1 MQDENILWDSGILG
15 HSDAKQLCQTLIYLI
30 GLHFCL
36 RGGSE
41 LRKLR
46 YGQNAQIK
54 RGIDASN
61 KDCLIYKEDVSKC
74 RQGGI
79 KSLGQPGK
87 IVYAYHNDENHDR
100 CIVCLYDLYVSKRP
114 VGAREDA
121 LFLAF
126 NTGGKG
132 QWYKN
137 MALGH
142 NSLANVVKTITAGL
156 PGRYTNQSLRR
167 TGATRLFQAGYE
179 EDLICRK
186 TGHKSNAVR
195 ACEEISS
202 VQEQQLSCALYGLQN
217 SESSDSVSI
226 PSEKLKMP

>member
-1 MQDENILWDSGILG
+1 MS
-15 HSDAKQLCQTLIYLI
+15 T
-30 GLHFCL
+30 
-36 RGGSE
+36 R
-41 LRKLR
+41 R
-46 YGQNAQIK
+46 YK
-54 RGIDASN
+54 
-61 KDCLIYKEDVSKC
+61 VF
-74 RQGGI
+74 
-79 KSLGQPGK
+79 GQPGK
-87 IVYAYHNDENHDR
+87 IVYAYHNDNTT
-100 CIVCLYDLYVSKRP
+100 IAVLFAYDLYVSKRP

-167 TGATRLFQAGYE
+167 TGATRLFQAAYE

-186 TGHKSNAVR
+186 TGHESNAVR
-195 ACEEISS
+195 A
-202 VQEQQLSCALYGLQN
+202 Y
-217 SESSDSVSI
+217 
-226 PSEKLKMP
+226 